1 LGHIRLGRLPRTRN
15 WNAVV
20 ALLQAGAPVD
30 EVASAASD
38 AAKGALS
45 MAAKDPLFLAVV
57 ELLAQLPQ
65 EARGP
70 GYHAAMEARG
80 IADLTS
86 VPGLLAGLADWID
99 SESLRTAARS
109 DIGEIA
115 QSAFLAAMSD
125 ELGRSLPSL
134 FDPTPADI
142 RRALGRLSS
151 GDHFASLARGFFAGV
166 VQRTLNYY
174 LSRELSN
181 HVGGGGRFA
190 TDAERVAFDRALA
203 QHAHE
208 AARIVEAYAGGWY
221 GKTLWQGGGL
231 TTEKTRAFTSYDDET
246 PPGTRAAG

>member
-1 LGHIRLGRLPRTRN
+1 MPISPAYPVCWPDWRT
-15 WNAVV
+15 
-20 ALLQAGAPVD
+20 G
-30 EVASAASD
+30 S
-38 AAKGALS
+38 
-45 MAAKDPLFLAVV
+45 
-57 ELLAQLPQ
+57 
-65 EARGP
+65 
-70 GYHAAMEARG
+70 
-80 IADLTS
+80 I
-86 VPGLLAGLADWID
+86 
-99 SESLRTAARS
+99 SESLRTGARS

-142 RRALGRLSS
+142 RRALGKLSS
-151 GDHFASLARGFFAGV
+151 GDHFASLARSFFAEV

-181 HVGGGGRFA
+181 HVGRGGRFA

-221 GKTLWQGGGL
+221 GKALWQSGGL
-231 TTEKTRAFTSYDDET
+231 TTEKARAFTSYAMTKLRQELA
-246 PPGTRAAG
+246 AAGRCRLRSPSGWRGGFKPAGRRSLTSQSTEHGCG